1 VIPCDP
7 AVVGQRGGIHQIYR
21 AIAQQGNGADIG
33 RRSAVARTLR
43 GVLEALAYLGVAVYE
58 RDCLGGD
65 AQPEAAITTGLLE
78 AACILV
84 IEAGERLGIGP
95 SRTIRVVE

>member
-1 VIPCDP
+1 M
-7 AVVGQRGGIHQIYR
+7 
-21 AIAQQGNGADIG
+21 
-33 RRSAVARTLR
+33 R

-84 IEAGERLGIGP
+84 IEAGERLGIESPGR
-95 SRTIRVVE
+95 SAW